1 MESGLKRLRL
11 KPRLAAA
18 ADMLSGLGTIADVG
32 CDHGRLACA
41 LLQSGAAGRCIA
53 IDCSTASI
61 EKCARLAALVGV
73 SDRLELRLG
82 DGLLPLVPGEADG
95 VALLGLGSALIV
107 RLLERSAVP
116 LAGAKLGVFSPMRAA
131 DELRCYLWNA
141 GYHVLDDRVVE
152 DAGRLYQVFC
162 VSPPDGQGRDE
173 LPDGFPRDCFSVGY
187 EAFRRGGPLFTRLVR
202 RQLDELERRLRTA
215 RLSAGEARLKHRAQ
229 NLLRILEWTEARA

>member
-1 MESGLKRLRL
+1 MESSSKRLRL

-18 ADMLSGLGTIADVG
+18 ADMLSGLGTVADVG

-41 LLQSGAAGRCIA
+41 LLQSGAIRRCIA
-53 IDCSTASI
+53 IDISAASI

-82 DGLLPLVPGEADG
+82 DGLSALVPGESDG

-116 LAGAKLGVFSPMRAA
+116 LAGAKLGVFSPMRAP
-131 DELRCYLWNA
+131 DELRYYLWNA
-141 GYHVLDDRVVE
+141 GYHICDDRVVE
-152 DAGRLYQVFC
+152 DSGRLYQVFC
-162 VSPPDGQGRDE
+162 VSPPDGRGRDE

-187 EAFRRGGPLFTRLVR
+187 AAFLGGGPLFTRLVR
-202 RQLDELERRLRTA
+202 RQLGELERRLRTA
-215 RLSAGEARLKHRAQ
+215 RRSAGEAALEHRAQ
-229 NLLRILEWTEARA
+229 NLRRILEWTEALV